1 MAAYRKTNSS
11 KKGKQKTNSK
21 MTVIN
26 PTFSANTFNVK
37 GLSLA
42 GVVQWIEPGP
52 SNQRVTSLIPSQG
65 TYLGCRPAP
74 QLGVRKGQPHTDVS
88 LPLFLLP
95 FPLSKKINK

>member
-26 PTFSANTFNVK
+26 PTFSANTFHVK

-42 GVVQWIEPGP
+42 GVVQWIERGP

-65 TYLGCRPAP
+65 TFLVCRPGP
-74 QLGVRKGQPHTDVS
+74 QRGVCERQPHIDVS

-95 FPLSKKINK
+95 FPSL